1 MKMKSPS
8 KKSNSPDANAELK
21 NRPLRS
27 VDEILEEKFE
37 QRTPAGGDVDHGDE
51 VTGMDDKGSS
61 ERKDLA
67 KPREFR
73 DEEKEGFVSGTGSGK
88 EQMEK
93 DTPGGIPGEE
103 LPGIEKNDREPVSAK
118 EVL

>member
-1 MKMKSPS
+1 MKTKSPS
-8 KKSNSPDANAELK
+8 KKSTFSDAESK

-27 VDEILEEKFE
+27 VDEILDEKFE
-37 QRTPAGGDVDHGDE
+37 QRTQAGGDIDHGDE
-51 VTGMDDKGSS
+51 VSNMDNKDSS

-73 DEEKEGFVSGTGSGK
+73 DEQKEGFVSGTGSDK
-88 EQMEK
+88 EHMEK

-103 LPGIEKNDREPVSAK
+103 LPGMEKEDREPVSAK
-118 EVL
+118 EAL